1 MSSRSP
7 GRRIRNWLRLVLA
20 GLVLMLLS
28 LYVLLVTGALGDG
41 PGLIAGALAS
51 NDSLTV
57 RFVGL
62 RSDLFWST
70 SADSV
75 VVTGMD
81 GLSITVDEADVKG
94 SVLDFLLFSSVDTVT
109 VSYLDIVLPETGRD
123 PDAPPDSLTSVLSG
137 IDESIVVSADRL
149 LLRNGRIMDG
159 SVTVL
164 DSMRLDC
171 SVNRMAGVILEV
183 DSAGIHLPD
192 LGTLEGFGNLMMAE
206 GVVSSDG
213 FTAVALPGSLTIA
226 GTLEGEDEKIDL
238 ILSGRAATRG
248 LGLPVD
254 LSFLLDG
261 TLRGTL
267 SDLEADLGIREGEA
281 TLFGMDADFRA
292 DTLTADLNGV
302 SVSDLSVF
310 TDDAS
315 LHMDGSLDFT
325 TMEWEAALDLGMS
338 GTDISRYF
346 DAGLETS
353 ISGNVTAGLSGR
365 NGTGFGGWA
374 TVDLAASSTGF
385 AEVSGVQ
392 LEAYLDGEDV
402 GLSGTVTAGGG
413 TVTFSG
419 EGRLGTGMMPQSW
432 SLQAEGN
439 VSDFR
444 FLRQLSPSEIPDV
457 SYAWFSVRGTGSRF
471 GMNLSGS
478 AGCSDLGT
486 EEASAGEVT
495 VSGTL
500 NYASAEVAG
509 RIPVGIGFDGNL
521 EALGVS
527 AGGVYADTARID
539 GRFRSSGRSVSAEAS
554 MALDSLRFASQA
566 LHAEAELS
574 VDNGDIRLDD
584 LLFTG
589 SGERE
594 YSGRLNLSL
603 GDSTF
608 FDLDE
613 IRATHSKLRLITAGA
628 LSGHATD
635 GMLVLDTLWL
645 DPPVGELAMSGMLG
659 EDEMRLRADV
669 VNLDLTSFSTF
680 SGLPADLSG
689 VGDFSVYYYR
699 DTTSVQGAFNGRITS
714 PAYGQFRM
722 DSITV
727 DISARDDVISVDG
740 IYAWHDDVRSGLQ
753 LRASDAWN
761 GTEISLLWDNIQW
774 LELEVNDISDWLF
787 YVLPLPVRT
796 MGASVSARIEYERYN
811 GDYDF
816 QMQAS
821 ARINRL
827 YITML
832 GIELP
837 NVNFYLSYPD
847 SSASGYNT
855 RFTLGSGSQ
864 DTGNFSSTWRADIIS
879 LFPFRLG
886 EYTMDSELSEMA
898 IAIPGIG
905 AVICSGN
912 LGTEG
917 SGLDVRPL
925 LSGKLR
931 ILEGAVGIPQPV
943 GTSSGGGSGD
953 MPFDISI
960 DVSGTGDIWFRTTF
974 ADIEMS
980 LKLRI
985 FTLERKPTVNGTVSA
1000 VRGRITLLQRDFQIT
1015 EGTVSIIQGHPPTT
1029 QLNVEASTTVR
1040 SAISHQEYHITVLI
1054 RGTAENPEVNLTG
1067 FGPAGQISQEDIL
1080 TLLTVGLTYGEMQ
1093 QMNSSSIRSEVENVA
1108 QSMLGNLLARNIR
1121 HEIGLDTFEIS
1132 PELLS
1137 DTTSLIL
1144 NVGKYVLPDLYV
1156 SYKDDVFS
1164 GDPGTVSAQYM
1175 FSSDFYIEGSSRTTI
1190 HGYLEPTVELH
1201 YTIRY

>member
-1 MSSRSP
+1 MSSRRP
-7 GRRIRNWLRLVLA
+7 GRRIRTWLRLVLA

-28 LYVLLVTGALGDG
+28 LYVLLVTGALGEG

-51 NDSLTV
+51 TDSVTV
-57 RFVGL
+57 RFSGL

-75 VVTGMD
+75 VVTGID

-94 SVLDFLLFSSVDTVT
+94 SVLDFLLFSHVDTVT
-109 VSYLDIVLPETGRD
+109 VSYLDIALPETGRD
-123 PDAPPDSLTSVLSG
+123 PEAPPDSLTSILSG
-137 IDESIVVSADRL
+137 IDEGIVVSADRL
-149 LLRNGRIMDG
+149 LLANGRIMEG

-171 SVNRMAGVILEV
+171 SVNRVAGVVLEV

-192 LGTLEGFGNLMMAE
+192 LGTLEGFGNIMMAE

-213 FTAVALPGSLTIA
+213 FTAVALPGSLTVA
-226 GTLEGEDEKIDL
+226 GTLEGEDEKLDL
-238 ILSGRAATRG
+238 ILSGRASTRG

-254 LSFLLDG
+254 LSFMLDG
-261 TLRGTL
+261 SLRGTL
-267 SDLEADLGIREGEA
+267 SDLVADLGIREGEA
-281 TLFGMDADFRA
+281 ALFGIDADFSA

-302 SVSDLSVF
+302 SVRNLSVS

-365 NGTGFGGWA
+365 NGTGFGGRA
-374 TVDLAASSTGF
+374 TLDLTSSSTGF
-385 AEVSGVQ
+385 AQVSGVR
-392 LEAYLDGEDV
+392 LEASLDGSDV

-419 EGRLGTGMMPQSW
+419 QGSLGPGMMPQSW

-439 VSDFR
+439 VNDFR
-444 FLRQLSPSEIPDV
+444 FLRQFSPSEIPDV

-471 GMNLSGS
+471 GMNLRGS
-478 AGCSDLGT
+478 AGVRELAT
-486 EEASAGEVT
+486 EEASADQVT

-500 NYASAEVAG
+500 NYASANVAG
-509 RIPVGIGFDGNL
+509 RIPVGIGFDGDL

-527 AGGVYADTARID
+527 AGGVFADTARVE
-539 GRFRSSGRSVSAEAS
+539 GVFRASGRRVSAQAGLS
-554 MALDSLRFASQA
+554 LDSLRFASQV
-566 LHAEAELS
+566 LHAEAGIS
-574 VDNGDIRLDD
+574 MDDGDISVSDI
-584 LLFTG
+584 LFTG

-594 YSGRLNLSL
+594 YSAEMSVSM
-603 GDSTF
+603 GDTTF
-608 FDLDE
+608 FDLSE
-613 IRATHSKLRLITAGA
+613 IRAAHSKLRLITGGS
-628 LSGHATD
+628 LSGYAAD
-635 GMLVLDTLWL
+635 GTLVLDTLWL
-645 DPPVGELAMSGMLG
+645 DPPVGDLAMSGMIG
-659 EDEMRLRADV
+659 EELLRLRVDV
-669 VNLDLTSFSTF
+669 NNIDLSSFSTF
-680 SGLPADLSG
+680 SGLPGDMSG
-689 VGDFSVYYYR
+689 VGDFSIFYSR
-699 DTTSVQGAFNGRITS
+699 DTTSVRGAFTGRIAS

-727 DISARDDVISVDG
+727 DISALDDVLSVDG

-753 LRASDAWN
+753 LRASDTWT
-761 GTEISLLWDNIQW
+761 GTEISLLWDKIQW
-774 LELEVNDISDWLF
+774 LELEVNDLSDWLF

-796 MGASVSARIEYERYN
+796 MGASVSARVEYERYN

-827 YITML
+827 YITLL

-847 SSASGYNT
+847 SSARGYDT

-864 DTGNFSSTWRADIIS
+864 DTGNFSSTWRADIES

-886 EYTMDSELSEMA
+886 DYSIDSQLSEME

-1015 EGTVSIIQGHPPTT
+1015 EGTVSIIQGHPPTM

-1054 RGTAENPEVNLTG
+1054 HGTAENPEVNLTG

-1080 TLLTVGLTYGEMQ
+1080 TLLAAGLTYGEMQ
-1093 QMNSSSIRSEVENVA
+1093 QMNSSAIRSEVESVA

-1164 GDPGTVSAQYM
+1164 GDPGTVSAQYL